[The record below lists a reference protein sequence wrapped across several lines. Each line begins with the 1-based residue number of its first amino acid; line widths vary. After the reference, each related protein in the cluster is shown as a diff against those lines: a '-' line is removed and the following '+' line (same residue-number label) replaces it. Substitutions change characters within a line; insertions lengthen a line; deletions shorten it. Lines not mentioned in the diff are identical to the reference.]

1 MALFKYTHT
10 LTFNK
15 RGLFYG
21 KRRETSG
28 SETFSSHAVLRRSIE
43 RQKLSLFLAAQTE
56 EEGEE
61 EGGNRALK
69 IFIRRGKRSV
79 AETTM
84 FFPQESVRN
93 FLGHIFEAPLAVLAS
108 FFAFC

>member
-43 RQKLSLFLAAQTE
+43 RQKLSLFHAAQTE
-56 EEGEE
+56 VEGAG
-61 EGGNRALK
+61 EGGGIARL
-69 IFIRRGKRSV
+69 
-79 AETTM
+79 
-84 FFPQESVRN
+84 
-93 FLGHIFEAPLAVLAS
+93 
-108 FFAFC
+108 

>member
-1 MALFKYTHT
+1 MHGLSVALFKYTHT

-21 KRRETSG
+21 KRGETSG
-28 SETFSSHAVLRRSIE
+28 SETFSSPAVLRRSIE

-61 EGGNRALK
+61 EGGGIARLK
-69 IFIRRGKRSV
+69 FLFGGGKRVSLR
-79 AETTM
+79 
-84 FFPQESVRN
+84 PQCPSHMR
-93 FLGHIFEAPLAVLAS
+93 A
-108 FFAFC
+108 